1 MLMAATLVVGGT
13 LAATIIPSADAYKKG
28 GGGKGNGNTITEH
41 KMKDLAWQQQ
51 QQTQAQTESESI
63 STTCINDQPCHTTA
77 WNTNTPYS
85 PKVNH
90 NRMTISTTCINDQ
103 PCHTTAWNTTKS
115 LSQNYPS
122 VDDGDIEDLIDDIT
136 G

>member
-1 MLMAATLVVGGT
+1 MVVLIFTVATLVVGGT

-51 QQTQAQTESESI
+51 QQTRAQTESES
-63 STTCINDQPCHTTA
+63 
-77 WNTNTPYS
+77 
-85 PKVNH
+85 
-90 NRMTISTTCINDQ
+90 ISTTCINDQ